1 MNRITEAATL
11 LEQARRLRELAR
23 RFDHPIIKDDVL
35 RLAER
40 CAELAGTANDAT
52 VQRWHYEAAASTA
65 AAASSQLAPQP
76 GTIEEV
82 PEPTHEPLK
91 NVYDC
96 WIAKRGFRIAPPW
109 SVIKLEREM
118 AAWLPDIALIDVVGD
133 LPRFRF
139 RFCGTKVAEAYGE
152 NVTGKFLDEIDFG
165 RLSLNRDIVGF
176 FTKIVRE
183 CCPQAVRIRFT
194 KQQDE
199 RYLDYERIALPLS
212 KDGRSVN
219 MVLCA
224 YAYRRPCVYAVSG
237 NMLSPLA

>member
-1 MNRITEAATL
+1 MNRINEAATL

-23 RFDHPIIKDDVL
+23 RLDHPIMKDDVL

-40 CAELAGTANDAT
+40 CAELAETANDAT
-52 VQRWHYEAAASTA
+52 VQRWHYETAASTA
-65 AAASSQLAPQP
+65 AASSRLAPQS
-76 GTIEEV
+76 GAIEEV

-91 NVYDC
+91 NVFAC

-109 SVIKLEREM
+109 SVMQLEGEI

-152 NVTGKFLDEIDFG
+152 DVTGKFLDEIDFG
-165 RLSLNRDIVGF
+165 RLSLKRDIVGF

-199 RYLDYERIALPLS
+199 RHLDYERIALPFS
-212 KDGRSVN
+212 KDGRTVN
-219 MVLCA
+219 MILCA
-224 YAYRRPCVYAVSG
+224 YVYRRRALTQSAGTC
-237 NMLSPLA
+237 